1 MTASVSS
8 AVWSKQRSL
17 LLVCALLLA
26 ASSGATAL
34 MCASM
39 SGGMSMPGNWTMS
52 MALMRMPG
60 QSWGR
65 SGISFEIMWLVMMV
79 AMMLPAL
86 VPGLAAYAPY
96 AVHDVAP
103 SSGDRTRAAA
113 LTTTVAI
120 GYFAVWAGIGA
131 AIYPLGAAIAA
142 GQMQSAPIARLEPF
156 VAGIALVLAGWVQC
170 SQWKVRQLERCR
182 ALADCCSVPPSSLAA
197 AWRHGVT
204 LAVDCGRCCCAL
216 MAAFLA
222 LGVMNPTAMILT
234 AVAITAERLAA
245 RPARPAR
252 AAGVL
257 LIAVGVLDLTLD
269 SIQALSSVQALP
281 I

>member
-1 MTASVSS
+1 MTATVSS
-8 AVWSKQRSL
+8 VVWSKQRGL
-17 LLVCALLLA
+17 LAVCALVLA
-26 ASSGATAL
+26 ASAGATAL

-52 MALMRMPG
+52 MAWMRMPG
-60 QSWGR
+60 QSWGG
-65 SGISFEIMWLVMMV
+65 SGVSFEIMWLVMMI

-96 AVHDVAP
+96 DVAP
-103 SSGDRTRAAA
+103 ARADRVDGRRAAT

-142 GQMQSAPIARLEPF
+142 GQMQSAPIARVEPF
-156 VAGIALVLAGWVQC
+156 VVGLALVLAGWVQC
-170 SQWKVRQLERCR
+170 SQWKARQLERCR
-182 ALADCCSVPPSSLAA
+182 ALADCCSVRPASVAA

-204 LAVDCGRCCCAL
+204 LGVDCGRCCCAL

-222 LGVMNPTAMILT
+222 LGVMNPTAMILI

-245 RPARPAR
+245 RPALPAR

-257 LIAVGVLDLTLD
+257 LVAVGALDLMLD
-269 SIQALSSVQALP
+269 LMQAVSSLQALP